1 MTDIPA
7 LLARIPDGFKPL
19 AAIGIGAVILVVI
32 VLFHGSGLHCMLV
45 LRQRRER
52 RLRLGRPY
60 IFAALLLFG
69 WSVFFMLALHI
80 AEFAIWA
87 YSLLFMGLITHANDA
102 LYFCANAY
110 TTLGYGAVDL
120 GLHWRNL
127 SPIVGISGL
136 FTMAWTSSALVG
148 VVSSHRQLL
157 EGIEHEREIEIRM
170 RVALGKEEWEAL
182 KEERE
187 QERSR
192 RRNPAFRLTGPHGS
206 SRAEFGKTNGRAMRN
221 SAERCGRRLR
231 NFGGKSAKKKRNWD
245 QGRPR
250 RTLRTKSHNKVVSLL
265 TPSSDRQ

>member
-192 RRNPAFRLTGPHGS
+192 REK
-206 SRAEFGKTNGRAMRN
+206 SRIQAYGASWVQQGRIRKDEWKSDAELRRAMR
-221 SAERCGRRLR
+221 AEIEELRR
-231 NFGGKSAKKKRNWD
+231 KE
-245 QGRPR
+245 
-250 RTLRTKSHNKVVSLL
+250 
-265 TPSSDRQ
+265 RQEEEKLGPGAPQADSTHEEPQ